1 MRMQALL
8 VRERVLGPAHPDT
21 AYYIRYRG
29 AVYADLGDFNRCVAL
44 WLYALDMQQRCLE
57 PFSPMTQS
65 SLLSFAELFCFM
77 MAEARPTRPSRR
89 QLAPVEFADVL
100 AVFERAVTELVSAG
114 RHMPEPAEGVQRT
127 LAIALQL
134 ASLLCRLQSQSSL
147 EEDTF
152 RRAAYRLVHL
162 DLRGP
167 RGETCLHLACG
178 HAPPASRQAL
188 GAVCQEAFPAPPLHA
203 TNHSHEPPPL
213 HCWPVALTSTTPT
226 LPVAHP
232 LDYAPMLVD
241 CSPLR
246 YTGLQCL
253 CARAIVRFQLPFQGL
268 VPHQLESFI
277 QSH

>member
-1 MRMQALL
+1 
-8 VRERVLGPAHPDT
+8 
-21 AYYIRYRG
+21 
-29 AVYADLGDFNRCVAL
+29 
-44 WLYALDMQQRCLE
+44 
-57 PFSPMTQS
+57 
-65 SLLSFAELFCFM
+65 
-77 MAEARPTRPSRR
+77 
-89 QLAPVEFADVL
+89 
-100 AVFERAVTELVSAG
+100 
-114 RHMPEPAEGVQRT
+114 MPEPAEGVQRT
-127 LAIALQL
+127 LAIVLQL
-134 ASLLCRLQSQSSL
+134 AALLCRLQSQSSL
-147 EEDTF
+147 EDDTF

-167 RGETCLHLACG
+167 RGKTCLHLACG

-188 GAVCQEAFPAPPLHA
+188 GAVCQEAFPAPPLVRLLLELGANPNA
-203 TNHSHEPPPL
+203 TDHDRRTPL
-213 HCWPVALTSTTPT
+213 HVAARNKPFSRASALA
-226 LPVAHP
+226 LLARGAHLDHTDAAGCTP